1 MATIE
6 PLNFEQP
13 ENDLSKIAEMQRAL
27 LFPKN
32 DFKKTANEYSSV
44 NPDALADGDRDGKGT
59 GNFLDVYNQQAGA
72 IQDIQERNAE
82 LVINE
87 YKPNSP
93 YTTPSA

>member
-1 MATIE
+1 MAVIE

-13 ENDLSKIAEMQRAL
+13 DNELSQIAEMQRKM

-32 DFKKTANEYSSV
+32 DFKKTSNEYSSV
-44 NPDALADGDRDGKGT
+44 NPDALSDGDRDGKGT
-59 GNFLDVYNQQAGA
+59 GEYLDVYNQQAGA
-72 IQDIQERNAE
+72 IQDIQERNAGI
-82 LVINE
+82 VINE

>member
-13 ENDLSKIAEMQRAL
+13 SNELSQIADMQRAM

-82 LVINE
+82 IVINE